1 MAKNKAMYTQT
12 TIQAV
17 ISAALG
23 DAPNEIRFDAS
34 WHSFDIEGKKGKGS
48 YIAHPDGSCTFWDW
62 RNQDNKQTW
71 FPTDRE
77 PLPTADRIAQD
88 AQRAAARADREAEQ
102 SRKAVTAAQIAAAI
116 WNAAPP
122 VVAPGLKVS
131 WIPAPGSPWR
141 EIPPE
146 KPASIHPYLDR
157 KQIEP
162 HHARLLTPEA
172 AGAAPGWI
180 QGWIYKNDLIGSLI
194 VPAGN
199 AGNLATLQFIRAD
212 GVKKQLPHG
221 SIRGARYIL
230 GRLTDAEIIIIVEGF
245 ATGASIHEA
254 TGLPVV
260 VAFDAGNLAAVAA
273 GIRRDHPTAK
283 IILGAD
289 NDIRPSGSQLENT
302 GVVAARKA
310 ALRVSAAV
318 AIPELAGKKCD
329 WNDVAVAL
337 GREEVARQFRLIQSG
352 LAPVKADSAP
362 ELPTATVAATQLKDA
377 LDRFLGRVGTPEQ
390 QDMAIRA
397 AAGLGKTTLALKAIH
412 ERGLTADYFVPS
424 HRLAAEQVD
433 RLPPGVAVAIRGRDH
448 KDEAHPIPLC
458 AKHEA
463 ATALQKAGL
472 GYLSARLLCGKID
485 PATGK
490 RPCPHAA
497 GCGYLKQFNSTAP
510 IRFYAHEWLSLP
522 ERDQRK
528 PDVVVV
534 DESFRDALERRK
546 SWEIADL
553 FAAGSLYRTLIAG
566 VADGN
571 LIEVATPHL
580 AAIDA
585 AIDAAPLSLPDIHPE
600 MNPSE
605 ALAKIAGLEIDR
617 AGHCLSFL
625 RSVKRAVESNEP
637 KSIWHVEKK
646 KEYPAKIHA
655 AHTAPIKFVAAKV
668 PRLYLDASLDRRI
681 VDTVSPGVEL
691 VDIAAR
697 RNAHVVQVAD
707 TALAGWRLKA
717 DNDHLAARII
727 ELVTRKAGENPNG
740 SIIASKDW
748 LAAHGSRLPSCV
760 KQAHYGALRGLNE
773 LEAADWVV
781 VVGRNEPPPWG
792 VESIARAWF
801 AGDAGF
807 EVGTVT
813 REQSALV
820 ARNGDTAT
828 ITRTAFEDR
837 RCQEILESIRE
848 QESLQAVDR
857 LRLIHATKP
866 KTIYLLCNLP
876 LPGLPP
882 DELVTL
888 DDLLLPGRIAEVML
902 RDFAV
907 VGPAALTARHPDLF
921 CSAKAAKEHLEQF
934 SAGLNGSF
942 PYKASIR
949 QRGYSNI
956 ATYRIEGTRGGK
968 PRRALLSGNQS
979 PAMVAGLLEEI
990 HGKPVTIL
998 EIAPRIAAQVDR
1010 LPPDL
1015 TPEPENP
1022 AWVPPAEDWKP
1033 IQPEPE
1039 PLYWPI
1045 LPNPDPLFRHDL
1057 PQPPTVDRSYT
1068 IYPNRYAYEGIPA

>member
-1 MAKNKAMYTQT
+1 MYTQT

-102 SRKAVTAAQIAAAI
+102 SRKAATAAQIATAI

-122 VVAPGLKVS
+122 VA
-131 WIPAPGSPWR
+131 PWR

-146 KPASIHPYLDR
+146 KPAIHPYLDR
-157 KQIEP
+157 KQIGP
-162 HHARLLTPEA
+162 HRARLLTPEA
-172 AGAAPGWI
+172 ATAAPGWI
-180 QGWIYKNDLIGSLI
+180 QEWIFKNDLIGALI

-199 AGNLATLQFIRAD
+199 AGRLATLQFIRAD
-212 GVKKQLPHG
+212 GIKKQLPHG

-260 VAFDAGNLAAVAA
+260 VAFDAGNLATVAA

-283 IILGAD
+283 IILAGD
-289 NDIRPSGSQLENT
+289 NDIRPAGSQLENT
-302 GVVAARKA
+302 GVVAARNA

-337 GREEVARQFRLIQSG
+337 GREEVARQFILIQSEI
-352 LAPVKADSAP
+352 APVSPDLAP
-362 ELPTATVAATQLKDA
+362 ELPTAAVAATQLKDA
-377 LDRFLGRVGTPEQ
+377 LDRFLDRVGTPEQ

-397 AAGLGKTTLALKAIH
+397 AAGLGKSTQALKAIH

-433 RLPPGVAVAIRGRDH
+433 RLPPGVAVAIRGRAH

-458 AKHEA
+458 AKHESV
-463 ATALQKAGL
+463 TALQKAGL
-472 GYLSARLLCGKID
+472 GYLSAQLLCGKIE

-510 IRFYAHEWLSLP
+510 IRFYAHEWLPMP
-522 ERDQRK
+522 EREQRK
-528 PDVVVV
+528 PDVVVI
-534 DESFRDALERRK
+534 DESFRDAIERRK

-571 LIEVATPHL
+571 LIEAATPHL

-585 AIDAAPLSLPDIHPE
+585 AIDAAPLSLPDVHPE
-600 MNPSE
+600 MYPSE

-617 AGHCLSFL
+617 AGYCLSFL
-625 RSVKRAVESNEP
+625 RAVKRAVESNEP
-637 KSIWHVEKK
+637 LSIWHVEKK
-646 KEYPAKIHA
+646 KEYPAKIHTA
-655 AHTAPIKFVAAKV
+655 YTAPIKFVAAKV
-668 PRLYLDASLDRRI
+668 PRLYLDASLQRRM
-681 VDTVSPGVEL
+681 VDTGSPGVEF

-717 DNDHLAARII
+717 DNDHLSSRII
-727 ELVTRKAGENPNG
+727 EFVTRKAGENPNG
-740 SIIASKDW
+740 SIVAPKDW
-748 LAAHGSRLPSCV
+748 LAAHGSRLPCCV
-760 KQAHYGALRGLNE
+760 KQAHHGALRGLNE
-773 LEAADWVV
+773 LEGCDWEI

-801 AGDAGF
+801 AGDPDF
-807 EVGTVT
+807 QVGTVT
-813 REQSALV
+813 REQATLT

-828 ITRTAFEDR
+828 ITRTAFGDR

-857 LRLIHATKP
+857 LRLIHAART

-882 DELVTL
+882 DELVAL
-888 DDLLLPGRIAEVML
+888 DDLLLPGRIAEVLL

-907 VGPAALTARHPDLF
+907 VGPTALAARHPDLF

-956 ATYRIEGTRGGK
+956 ATYRIDGTRGGK
-968 PRRALLSGNQS
+968 PRRALLALDLP
-979 PAMVAGLLEEI
+979 PAMVAGLLAEI

-998 EIAPRIAAQVDR
+998 EIAPRIAAPVDR
-1010 LPPDL
+1010 LPPDIV
-1015 TPEPENP
+1015 PAPKEP
-1022 AWVPPAEDWKP
+1022 AWEPPAEDWKP
-1033 IQPEPE
+1033 IQPDPE
-1039 PLYWPI
+1039 PFYWPI
-1045 LPNPDPLFRHDL
+1045 LPDPEPLFRHDL
-1057 PQPPTVDRSYT
+1057 PQPPTADRPYT
-1068 IYPNRYAYEGIPA
+1068 IYPNRYACDGVPA

>member
-1 MAKNKAMYTQT
+1 MAKNKAMYNQT
-12 TIQAV
+12 SIQAA

-23 DAPNEIRFDAS
+23 DAPNEIRVDGHIHRFRVDRSADAG
-34 WHSFDIEGKKGKGS
+34 W
-48 YIAHPDGSCTFWDW
+48 YVAHNDTTVTFGDW
-62 RNQDNKQTW
+62 RNEGAKQTW
-71 FPTDRE
+71 FAAADLE

-88 AQRAAARADREAEQ
+88 AQRAADRAAREAEQ
-102 SRKAVTAAQIAAAI
+102 SRKAATAAQIAAAI
-116 WNAAPP
+116 WNAAPL
-122 VVAPGLKVS
+122 VAAAPLVS
-131 WIPAPGSPWR
+131 FIPAAGSPWR

-146 KPASIHPYLDR
+146 KPSVHPYLDR
-157 KQIEP
+157 KQIGP
-162 HHARLLTPEA
+162 HRARLLTPEA
-172 AGAAPGWI
+172 AAVAPGWI
-180 QGWIYKNDLIGSLI
+180 QEWIFKNDLIRALI

-199 AGNLATLQFIRAD
+199 AGKLATLQFIRAD

-260 VAFDAGNLAAVAA
+260 VAFDAGNLATIAA
-273 GIRRDHPTAK
+273 GIRRDHPAAK
-283 IILGAD
+283 IILAGD
-289 NDIRPSGSQLENT
+289 NDIRPAGSQLENT

-310 ALRVSAAV
+310 SLLSGATV

-337 GREEVARQFRLIQSG
+337 GREEVARQFRLIQSE
-352 LAPVKADSAP
+352 LVPINADSAP

-377 LDRFLGRVGTPEQ
+377 LDRFLDRVGTPEQ

-397 AAGLGKTTLALKAIH
+397 AAGLGKSTQALKAIH

-433 RLPPGVAVAIRGRDH
+433 RFPPGVAIAIRGRDH

-458 AKHEA
+458 AKHESV
-463 ATALQKAGL
+463 TALQKAGL
-472 GYLSARLLCGKID
+472 GYLSAQLLCGKID

-490 RPCPHAA
+490 RPCPHATS
-497 GCGYLKQFNSTAP
+497 CGYLKQFNSTAP
-510 IRFYAHEWLSLP
+510 IRFYAHEWLPMP
-522 ERDQRK
+522 EREQRK
-528 PDVVVV
+528 PDVVVI

-553 FAAGSLYRTLIAG
+553 FAAGPLYRTLIAG

-625 RSVKRAVESNEP
+625 RAVKRAVESNEP
-637 KSIWHVEKK
+637 LSIWHVEKK
-646 KEYPAKIHA
+646 KEYPAKIHTA
-655 AHTAPIKFVAAKV
+655 YTAPIKFVAAKV

-681 VDTVSPGVEL
+681 VDTVSPGVEF

-697 RNAHVVQVAD
+697 RNAHVVQVAN
-707 TALAGWRLKA
+707 TALAGWRLKT
-717 DNDHLAARII
+717 DNDHLSSRII

-740 SIIASKDW
+740 SIIAPKDW
-748 LAAHGSRLPSCV
+748 LAAHGSRLPCCV

-773 LEAADWVV
+773 LEAADWLV
-781 VVGRNEPPPWG
+781 VVGHNEPPPWG

-801 AGDAGF
+801 AGDPGF
-807 EVGTVT
+807 QVGTVT

-828 ITRTAFEDR
+828 ITRTAFADR

-882 DELVTL
+882 DELVAL

-907 VGPAALTARHPDLF
+907 AGPKALAARHPDLF
-921 CSAKAAKEHLEQF
+921 PTVKTAQHVMDDFA
-934 SAGLNGSF
+934 AGLNTPF
-942 PYKASIR
+942 PYIGSYR
-949 QRGYSNI
+949 QKGYVNI
-956 ATYRIEGTRGGK
+956 ATYRTSGTAGK
-968 PRRALLSGNQS
+968 PRRALLSVNLP
-979 PAMVAGLLEEI
+979 PAMVAGLLAEI
-990 HGKPVTIL
+990 HGLPVTIL
-998 EIAPRIAAQVDR
+998 EIAPRIAAPVDR

-1033 IQPEPE
+1033 IQPDPE

-1045 LPNPDPLFRHDL
+1045 LPDPEPLFRHDL
-1057 PQPPTVDRSYT
+1057 PQPPTTDRPYT
-1068 IYPNRYAYEGIPA
+1068 IYPNRYACEGIPA

>member
-1 MAKNKAMYTQT
+1 
-12 TIQAV
+12 
-17 ISAALG
+17 
-23 DAPNEIRFDAS
+23 
-34 WHSFDIEGKKGKGS
+34 
-48 YIAHPDGSCTFWDW
+48 
-62 RNQDNKQTW
+62 
-71 FPTDRE
+71 
-77 PLPTADRIAQD
+77 
-88 AQRAAARADREAEQ
+88 
-102 SRKAVTAAQIAAAI
+102 
-116 WNAAPP
+116 
-122 VVAPGLKVS
+122 
-131 WIPAPGSPWR
+131 
-141 EIPPE
+141 
-146 KPASIHPYLDR
+146 
-157 KQIEP
+157 
-162 HHARLLTPEA
+162 LTPEA
-172 AGAAPGWI
+172 AAVAPGWI
-180 QGWIYKNDLIGSLI
+180 QGWIFKNDLIGALI

-199 AGNLATLQFIRAD
+199 AGKLATLQFIRAD
-212 GVKKQLPHG
+212 GTKKQLPHG
-221 SIRGARYIL
+221 SIRAARCIL
-230 GRLTDAEIIIIVEGF
+230 GRIDAGTVCIVEGF

-260 VAFDAGNLAAVAA
+260 VAFDAGNLATVAA
-273 GIRRDHPTAK
+273 SIRCDHPACR
-283 IILGAD
+283 IIIAAD
-289 NDIRPSGSQLENT
+289 NDIRPAGSQLENT
-302 GVVAARKA
+302 GVVDARLA
-310 ALRVSAAV
+310 ALRVSATV

-329 WNDVAVAL
+329 WNDVAVVL
-337 GREEVARQFRLIQSG
+337 GREEVARQFVLIQSEI
-352 LAPVKADSAP
+352 APINADSAP
-362 ELPTATVAATQLKDA
+362 ELPTAAVASTQLKDA
-377 LDRFLGRVGTPEQ
+377 LDRFLDRVGTPEQ

-397 AAGLGKTTLALKAIH
+397 AAGLGKSTQALKAIH

-433 RLPPGVAVAIRGRDH
+433 RLPPGVAVAIRGRAH

-458 AKHEA
+458 AKHESV
-463 ATALQKAGL
+463 TALQKAGL
-472 GYLSARLLCGKID
+472 GYLSAQLLCGKID

-510 IRFYAHEWLSLP
+510 IRFCAHEWLPMP
-522 ERDQRK
+522 EREQRK
-528 PDVVVV
+528 PDVVVI
-534 DESFRDALERRK
+534 DESFRDAIEKRK

-571 LIEVATPHL
+571 LIEVATPYL

-585 AIDAAPLSLPDIHPE
+585 AIDAAPLSLPDVHPE
-600 MNPSE
+600 MYPSE

-617 AGHCLSFL
+617 AGYCLSFL
-625 RSVKRAVESNEP
+625 RAVKRAVESNEP
-637 KSIWHVEKK
+637 LSIWHVEKK
-646 KEYPAKIHA
+646 KEYPAKIHTA
-655 AHTAPIKFVAAKV
+655 YTAPIKFVAAKV
-668 PRLYLDASLDRRI
+668 PRLYLDASLQPRNVRA
-681 VDTVSPGVEL
+681 VSPRCEF

-717 DNDHLAARII
+717 DNDHLSSRII
-727 ELVTRKAGENPNG
+727 EFVTRKAGENPNG
-740 SIIASKDW
+740 SIVAPKDW
-748 LAAHGSRLPSCV
+748 LAAHGSRLPCCV
-760 KQAHYGALRGLNE
+760 KQAHYGVLRGLNE

-801 AGDAGF
+801 AGDPGF
-807 EVGTVT
+807 QVGTVT
-813 REQSALV
+813 REQATLT

-828 ITRTAFEDR
+828 ITRTTFADR

-882 DELVTL
+882 DELVAL

-907 VGPAALTARHPDLF
+907 AGPKALAARHPDLF
-921 CSAKAAKEHLEQF
+921 PTVKAAKEHLDQF
-934 SAGLNGSF
+934 SSGLNGSF

-949 QRGYSNI
+949 QRSYSNI
-956 ATYRIEGTRGGK
+956 ATYRIDGTRGGK
-968 PRRALLSGNQS
+968 PRRALLPGNKS
-979 PAMVAGLLEEI
+979 PAMVAGLLAEI
-990 HGKPVTIL
+990 HGLPVTIL
-998 EIAPRIAAQVDR
+998 EIAPRIAAPIDR

-1033 IQPEPE
+1033 IQPDPE

-1045 LPNPDPLFRHDL
+1045 LPDPEPLFRHDL
-1057 PQPPTVDRSYT
+1057 PQPPTADRPYT
-1068 IYPNRYAYEGIPA
+1068 IYPNRFAYEGIPA

>member
-1 MAKNKAMYTQT
+1 MYNQT
-12 TIQAV
+12 SIQAA

-23 DAPNEIRFDAS
+23 DAPNEIRVDGRIHRFRVDRSADAG
-34 WHSFDIEGKKGKGS
+34 WYVAHSDT
-48 YIAHPDGSCTFWDW
+48 AVTFGDW
-62 RNQDNKQTW
+62 RNEGAKQTW
-71 FPTDRE
+71 FAAPVDGE

-122 VVAPGLKVS
+122 VAAGPSVS
-131 WIPAPGSPWR
+131 FIPAAGSPWR

-146 KPASIHPYLDR
+146 KSPVHPYLDR
-157 KQIEP
+157 KQIGP
-162 HHARLLTPEA
+162 HRARLLTPEA
-172 AGAAPGWI
+172 AAVAPGWI
-180 QGWIYKNDLIGSLI
+180 QEWIFKNDLIGALI

-199 AGNLATLQFIRAD
+199 AGRLATLQFIRAD
-212 GVKKQLPHG
+212 GIKKQLPHG

-230 GRLTDAEIIIIVEGF
+230 GRLTDAEIIIIAEGY

-260 VAFDAGNLAAVAA
+260 VAFDAGNLATVAV
-273 GIRRDHPTAK
+273 GVRRDHPTAR
-283 IILGAD
+283 IIIAGD
-289 NDIRPSGSQLENT
+289 NDIRPAGSQLENT
-302 GVVAARKA
+302 GVVAARNA

-377 LDRFLGRVGTPEQ
+377 LDRFLDRVGTPEQ

-397 AAGLGKTTLALKAIH
+397 AAGLGKSTQALKAIH
-412 ERGLTADYFVPS
+412 ERGLSADYFVPS
-424 HRLAAEQVD
+424 HKLAAELAA
-433 RLPPGVAVAIRGRDH
+433 RFPPGVAIAIRGRDQ
-448 KDEAHPIPLC
+448 KDADHPIPLC
-458 AKHEA
+458 AKHESV
-463 ATALQKAGL
+463 TALQKAGL
-472 GYLSARLLCGKID
+472 GYLSAQLLCGKID

-510 IRFYAHEWLSLP
+510 IRIYAHEWLSLP

-585 AIDAAPLSLPDIHPE
+585 AIDAAPLSLPDVHPE

-605 ALAKIAGLEIDR
+605 ALAKIAGLEVSREDR
-617 AGHCLSFL
+617 CLSFL
-625 RSVKRAVESNEP
+625 RAVKRAVESNEP
-637 KSIWHVEKK
+637 LSIWHVEKK

-655 AHTAPIKFVAAKV
+655 AHTVQIKFVAAKV
-668 PRLYLDASLDRRI
+668 PRLYLDASLQRRI
-681 VDTVSPGVEL
+681 VDTVSPGVEF

-717 DNDHLAARII
+717 DNDHLSSRII
-727 ELVTRKAGENPNG
+727 EFVTRKAGENPNG

-907 VGPAALTARHPDLF
+907 VGPAALAARHPDLF
-921 CSAKAAKEHLEQF
+921 PTAKTAKEHLDRF
-934 SAGLNGSF
+934 SAGFNSPF
-942 PYKASIR
+942 PYIGSYR
-949 QRGYSNI
+949 QTSLSNI

-968 PRRALLSGNQS
+968 PRRALLALNL
-979 PAMVAGLLEEI
+979 PLAMVAGLLADI
-990 HGKPVTIL
+990 HGLPVTIL

-1033 IQPEPE
+1033 IQPDPD

-1045 LPNPDPLFRHDL
+1045 LPDPDPLFRHDL
-1057 PQPPTVDRSYT
+1057 PQPPTADRPYT

>member
-1 MAKNKAMYTQT
+1 MAKNKAMYNQT
-12 TIQAV
+12 SIQAA

-23 DAPNEIRFDAS
+23 DAPNEIRVDGHIHRFRVDRSADAG
-34 WHSFDIEGKKGKGS
+34 W
-48 YIAHPDGSCTFWDW
+48 YVAHNDTTVTFGDW
-62 RNQDNKQTW
+62 RNEGAKQTW
-71 FPTDRE
+71 FAAADLE

-88 AQRAAARADREAEQ
+88 AQRAADRAAREAEQ
-102 SRKAVTAAQIAAAI
+102 SRKAATAAQIAAAI
-116 WNAAPP
+116 WNAAPL
-122 VVAPGLKVS
+122 VAAAPLVS
-131 WIPAPGSPWR
+131 FIPAAGSPWR

-146 KPASIHPYLDR
+146 KPSVHPYLDR
-157 KQIEP
+157 KQIGP
-162 HHARLLTPEA
+162 HRARLLTPEA
-172 AGAAPGWI
+172 AAVAPGWI
-180 QGWIYKNDLIGSLI
+180 QEWIFKNDLIRALI

-199 AGNLATLQFIRAD
+199 AGKLATLQFIRAD

-260 VAFDAGNLAAVAA
+260 VAFDAGNLATIAA
-273 GIRRDHPTAK
+273 GIRRDHPAAK
-283 IILGAD
+283 IILAGD
-289 NDIRPSGSQLENT
+289 NDIRPAGSQLENT

-310 ALRVSAAV
+310 SLLSGATV

-337 GREEVARQFRLIQSG
+337 GREEVARQFRLIQSE
-352 LAPVKADSAP
+352 LVPINADSAP

-377 LDRFLGRVGTPEQ
+377 LDRLLDRVGTPEQ

-397 AAGLGKTTLALKAIH
+397 AAGLGKSTQTLKAIH
-412 ERGLTADYFVPS
+412 ERGLTADYFAPS
-424 HRLAAEQVD
+424 HRLAAEQVA

-448 KDEAHPIPLC
+448 QDADHPIPLC
-458 AKHEA
+458 AKHESV
-463 ATALQKAGL
+463 TALQKAGL
-472 GYLSARLLCGKID
+472 GYLSAQLLCGKID

-510 IRFYAHEWLSLP
+510 IRFYAHEWLPMP
-522 ERDQRK
+522 EREQRK
-528 PDVVVV
+528 PDVVVI

-553 FAAGSLYRTLIAG
+553 FAAGPLYRTLIAG

-625 RSVKRAVESNEP
+625 RAVKRAVESNEP
-637 KSIWHVEKK
+637 LSIWYVEKK
-646 KEYPAKIHA
+646 KEYPAKIHTA
-655 AHTAPIKFVAAKV
+655 YTAPIKFVAAKV
-668 PRLYLDASLDRRI
+668 PRLYLDASLQRRI
-681 VDTVSPGVEL
+681 VDTVSPGVEF
-691 VDIAAR
+691 VDIAAS

-717 DNDHLAARII
+717 DNDHLSSRII

-740 SIIASKDW
+740 SIIAPKDW
-748 LAAHGSRLPSCV
+748 LAAHGSRLPCCV
-760 KQAHYGALRGLNE
+760 KQAHYGALRGLNK
-773 LEAADWVV
+773 LEAADWMV

-801 AGDAGF
+801 SGDPDF
-807 EVGTVT
+807 RVGTVT
-813 REQSALV
+813 REQATLT

-828 ITRTAFEDR
+828 ITRTAFTDR

-857 LRLIHATKP
+857 LRLIHAART

-882 DELVTL
+882 DELVAL

-907 VGPAALTARHPDLF
+907 AGPKALAARHPDLF
-921 CSAKAAKEHLEQF
+921 PTVKTAQHVMDDFA
-934 SAGLNGSF
+934 AGLNTPF
-942 PYKASIR
+942 PYIGSYR
-949 QRGYSNI
+949 QKGYLNI
-956 ATYRIEGTRGGK
+956 ATYRTSGTAGK
-968 PRRALLSGNQS
+968 PRRALLSVNLP

-998 EIAPRIAAQVDR
+998 EIAPRIAAPVDR

-1022 AWVPPAEDWKP
+1022 GWAPPAEDWKP
-1033 IQPEPE
+1033 IQPDPE

-1045 LPNPDPLFRHDL
+1045 LPDPEPLFRHDL
-1057 PQPPTVDRSYT
+1057 PQPPTTDRPYT
-1068 IYPNRYAYEGIPA
+1068 IYPNRYACEGIPA